1 MALSGATKEQ
11 GPPPWYSTLA
21 AAEAWGVT
29 PWQVE
34 EEAPAVWVDRFVA
47 VANER
52 AAEQER
58 NSKKSAKGG
67 TGRRLM

>member
-1 MALSGATKEQ
+1 
-11 GPPPWYSTLA
+11 
-21 AAEAWGVT
+21 
-29 PWQVE
+29 VE

-58 NSKKSAKGG
+58 NTKKNAKGG